1 MIRFA
6 QSYRALTDLSKGLPK
21 GCALDTIPRN
31 QPELIEAIMQDQT
44 RAFSF
49 FTWLTLPQR
58 RRARA
63 LEQHISYRWL
73 LRQSEEIER
82 NKKRLHAWLYRR
94 A

>member
-1 MIRFA
+1 
-6 QSYRALTDLSKGLPK
+6 
-21 GCALDTIPRN
+21 
-31 QPELIEAIMQDQT
+31 MQDQT
-44 RAFSF
+44 WVFSF